1 MAGVEQLTWQ
11 NLRMATALAATA
23 EHLGLEPQAGVM
35 ARWAEAATG
44 EGRGSQRE
52 GRWRAMLLGRAHS
65 NAVLRLL
72 GKQSPALMVLIEHP
86 LWGALGFARVSHEDI
101 RRLLPLTALPTLKAC
116 RLIGLPCTTTLLRLA
131 WLLLWLR
138 ATPPVHPLLRLLL
151 SRALKREL
159 PRLCVE
165 PLWNT
170 CRHGL
175 NRLLRDRLPTP
186 LGDQVGYATEQ
197 ALDDSVRFWSLLRA
211 WGMGTPLFHDET
223 EWCQFCDV
231 CARLSTEQLRQVFLQ
246 LSVFD
251 REHES
256 IFEVS
261 TLRRLYQKLY
271 RWRRAA
277 ADGATAQPA

>member
-1 MAGVEQLTWQ
+1 MARSVHFAWKK
-11 NLRMATALAATA
+11 LRMSMALHACAQ
-23 EHLGLEPQAGVM
+23 HLGMALEAEVL
-35 ARWAEAATG
+35 ARWAEEATG
-44 EGRGSQRE
+44 QGRGSQRVA
-52 GRWRAMLLGRAHS
+52 RWRAMLEGLAHS
-65 NAVLRLL
+65 DVVLHLVGQHCPPLVALL
-72 GKQSPALMVLIEHP
+72 GHP
-86 LWGALGFARVSHEDI
+86 LWRALGFGRVTRQDI
-101 RRLLPLTALPTLKAC
+101 RRWLPLTAVPTRKAC
-116 RLIGLPCTTTLLRLA
+116 RLIGLPCTRGLDRMA

-138 ATPPVHPLLRLLL
+138 VSPPVNPLLQVLL

-165 PLWNT
+165 PLWNR

-175 NRLLRDRLPTP
+175 NRLLRDRLPTK
-186 LGDQVGYATEQ
+186 LGDLAGYATEQ

-211 WGMGTPLFHDET
+211 WGMGTPLFHNET

-231 CARLSTEQLRQVFLQ
+231 CGRLSMQELRQVFLQ

-261 TLRRLYQKLY
+261 ILRRLYQKLY

-277 ADGATAQPA
+277 ADGSTAQPA